1 MSIKIHHG
9 PNGAFKTSGAIQD
22 DVIPAIKQGRVIIS
36 NVRGL
41 TIDSVLA
48 EFPDAPESLQVIN
61 IDTDTSEG
69 LRIVRNWF
77 TWAPAGAF
85 MLFDEAQKLFLKAW
99 GDRDLKQFD
108 YEGGPDA
115 AQADNRPADWL
126 DAWTRHRHWN
136 WDVIL
141 TTPNIRYLRDD
152 IRFTCEM
159 AYHHFNKA
167 AILGRL
173 GRGKYKETAHSAQD
187 NKPDD
192 QSFRAQ
198 KRIEQRTFRLYSS
211 TATGVTTDT
220 IAGFNIL
227 TSPKILLL
235 GGGALYLLVSTI
247 WANGGSVL
255 PQLGPAPTA
264 PKAVPVAASPGKPV
278 PAQAADVA
286 PGADRSAVSDRARDL
301 ADPFAGMRI
310 SIKANLVSKSKG
322 VVYVFEVRGDDDV
335 NFMMTSRDIAQAGY
349 AIEPRGYC
357 AADLLFEGVA
367 RTVVCSGRLGGGGDE
382 RLGAERGATAAV
394 AAVADPQDGQP
405 SKPGH
410 GATYLPHSS
419 IAAYRSPVT
428 DDVAIPGVRVAGI
441 TNVDGNIQ

>member
-22 DVIPAIKQGRVIIS
+22 DVIPAVQQGRFIIS

-48 EFPDAPESLQVIN
+48 QFPDAPESLQVIN

-69 LRIVRNWF
+69 LKAARNWF
-77 TWAPAGAF
+77 TWAPIGAF
-85 MLFDEAQKLFLKAW
+85 LLFDEAQKVFPKAW
-99 GDRDLKQFD
+99 GDRDLKQFEF
-108 YEGGPDA
+108 EGGPDA
-115 AQADNRPADWL
+115 AQAANRPADWL

-192 QSFRAQ
+192 QSFRAA
-198 KRIEQRTFRLYSS
+198 KRIAQRTFKLYSS

-227 TSPKILLL
+227 LSPKVLILGLFAVAAMGSSL
-235 GGGALYLLVSTI
+235 WT
-247 WANGGSVL
+247 NGGSVL
-255 PQLGPAPTA
+255 PQLAPASVATGAGSVPGPQAP
-264 PKAVPVAASPGKPV
+264 ASG
-278 PAQAADVA
+278 AQAAAVVRDPVLPA
-286 PGADRSAVSDRARDL
+286 PVIDPGPIGN
-301 ADPFAGMRI
+301 DPFANLKI
-310 SIKANLVSKSKG
+310 DIKAVLLSDSKG
-322 VVYVFEVRGDDDV
+322 AIYLFQISGDDREFV
-335 NFMMTSRDIAQAGY
+335 LSSRDMGQAGY
-349 AIEPRGYC
+349 SIHPRGYC
-357 AADLLFEGVA
+357 AADLVYEGVIK
-367 RTVVCSGRLGGGGDE
+367 TVTCAGRIRGDGEE
-382 RLGAERGATAAV
+382 RLGAERRAGTPDTAVVTSADRTKPTEATATYIPVTVV
-394 AAVADPQDGQP
+394 ASG
-405 SKPGH
+405 KPGH
-410 GATYLPHSS
+410 LW
-419 IAAYRSPVT
+419 
-428 DDVAIPGVRVAGI
+428 
-441 TNVDGNIQ
+441 